1 MHTEK
6 TTESA
11 HVRLA
16 RETVEHYA
24 REGKPWMPDYPLPEE
39 LTSSGAGVFV
49 SLHKDGEL
57 RGCIGTI
64 APMQKDVAHE
74 ILHNAI
80 GASSQDPRFSPVEV
94 SELKSLEY
102 HVDVLESPE
111 PIDGED
117 ELDPRIY
124 GVIVTLGNRR
134 GLLLPDLPGVDT
146 AALQVSIAMRKAG
159 IPPAKRPEVQ
169 LERFRVTRYS

>member
-16 RETVEHYA
+16 REAVEHYA

-39 LTSSGAGVFV
+39 LTSGEAGVFV
-49 SLHKDGEL
+49 SIHKDGEL

-64 APMQKDVAHE
+64 APVQEDIAHE
-74 ILHNAI
+74 ILRNAI
-80 GASSQDPRFSPVEV
+80 SASAEDPRFPPVAV
-94 SELKSLEY
+94 TELKSLEY

-111 PIDGED
+111 PIEGED

-124 GVIVTLGNRR
+124 GVIVTLGYRR

-146 AALQVSIAMRKAG
+146 AAGQIAIAMRKAG
-159 IPPAKRPEVQ
+159 IPSSKRSEVC
-169 LERFRVTRYS
+169 LERFRVTRYT